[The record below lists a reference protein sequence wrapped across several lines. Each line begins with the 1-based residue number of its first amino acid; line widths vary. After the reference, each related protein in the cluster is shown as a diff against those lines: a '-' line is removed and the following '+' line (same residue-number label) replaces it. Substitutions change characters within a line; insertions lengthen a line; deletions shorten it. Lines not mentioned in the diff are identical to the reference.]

1 MDGDGAV
8 FYVLSV
14 DMSLTCGDSLG
25 MSLVHMAGA
34 FIFLGDPSSMRLG
47 IGGSEV
53 RAACKQCFRLPFRHG
68 SLGECTTQDDRS
80 HGMWNEYVKCLERRC
95 EGKHRKGLAL

>member
-1 MDGDGAV
+1 MIGGDDGDDEDDGGNGGGGGG
-8 FYVLSV
+8 
-14 DMSLTCGDSLG
+14 GDG
-25 MSLVHMAGA
+25 GVMVIMMV
-34 FIFLGDPSSMRLG
+34 LGDPSSMRLG

-80 HGMWNEYVKCLERRC
+80 HGMWIEYVKCLERRC

>member
-1 MDGDGAV
+1 MMV
-8 FYVLSV
+8 
-14 DMSLTCGDSLG
+14 
-25 MSLVHMAGA
+25 
-34 FIFLGDPSSMRLG
+34 LGDPSSMRLG

-80 HGMWNEYVKCLERRC
+80 HGMWNQYVKCLERRVWSRRSLASSPVPAAA
-95 EGKHRKGLAL
+95 GQILAPKKAKKHTKTPHKIKIKSKLNQK